1 MLFIKIINTATIQ
14 IYLTHDA
21 DIRLIQFVMET
32 INQYN
37 LRNDKTQSFT
47 YTGFEIDVWHALVKL
62 STKASEI
69 LLT

>member
-1 MLFIKIINTATIQ
+1 MLIIKIINTSTIH

-21 DIRLIQFVMET
+21 DQRLIQFVMEI
-32 INQYN
+32 INRYN
-37 LRNDKTQSFT
+37 LRNNETHPFI
-47 YTGFEIDVWHALVKL
+47 YTGFEIDIWHALVKL

>member
-1 MLFIKIINTATIQ
+1 MLILKIINTSTIH

-21 DIRLIQFVMET
+21 DQRLIQFVMEI
-32 INQYN
+32 INRYN
-37 LRNDKTQSFT
+37 LRNNETHSFI
-47 YTGFEIDVWHALVKL
+47 YTGFEIDIWHALVKL

>member
-1 MLFIKIINTATIQ
+1 MLFIKIINTATIH

-21 DIRLIQFVMET
+21 DQRLIQFVMEI
-32 INQYN
+32 INRYN
-37 LRNDKTQSFT
+37 LRNNETQPFS